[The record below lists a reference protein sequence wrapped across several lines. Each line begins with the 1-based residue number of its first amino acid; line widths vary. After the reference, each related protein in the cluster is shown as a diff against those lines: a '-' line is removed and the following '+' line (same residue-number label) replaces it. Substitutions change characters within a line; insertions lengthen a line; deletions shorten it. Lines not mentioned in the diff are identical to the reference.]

1 MKDICKIVDARA
13 ERKFGF
19 WAYTGEFQREYIRD
33 KLLHLGRKRGRR
45 DADQAL
51 TDVYLLPGLI
61 DRRDRRKRYLVEQ
74 SVRTGCAVRFDQ
86 NVESRS
92 RRTRGARG
100 WEREGDLEVDL
111 DQHRGAA
118 DAHGGNRGVD
128 FHVAMFCGLAG
139 DERD

>member
-19 WAYTGEFQREYIRD
+19 WAYTGEFQREHIRD

-61 DRRDRRKRYLVEQ
+61 DRRDRRKRALLEQ
-74 SVRTGCAVRFDQ
+74 NVRSRGAVRFDQ
-86 NVESRS
+86 NLESRS
-92 RRTRGARG
+92 RRPRGAG
-100 WEREGDLEVDL
+100 AWER
-111 DQHRGAA
+111 
-118 DAHGGNRGVD
+118 
-128 FHVAMFCGLAG
+128 
-139 DERD
+139 